1 MRISVW
7 ISDVCSADLHD
18 GGSFD
23 QRRAGPAGLHTVY
36 FRGGVVEAART
47 RGFRRNGDV
56 DAGRRVCA
64 DVQRS
69 GTLASNRD
77 GPCTHTSPDEHVLLG
92 EYDPWWRAGA
102 DGEVQVAFR
111 GDGRGVWGGKR
122 GG

>member
-1 MRISVW
+1 MHSERFRVDAGQ
-7 ISDVCSADLHD
+7 SDE

-23 QRRAGPAGLHTVY
+23 QRRAGPAGLHTFY

-47 RGFRRNGDV
+47 RGFRRNGDD

-77 GPCTHTSPDEHVLLG
+77 GPCNHTSPDETVILG
-92 EYDPWWRAGA
+92 EYDTRWRAGA
-102 DGEVQVAFR
+102 A
-111 GDGRGVWGGKR
+111 GDEMGRALQREGGCLYW
-122 GG
+122 